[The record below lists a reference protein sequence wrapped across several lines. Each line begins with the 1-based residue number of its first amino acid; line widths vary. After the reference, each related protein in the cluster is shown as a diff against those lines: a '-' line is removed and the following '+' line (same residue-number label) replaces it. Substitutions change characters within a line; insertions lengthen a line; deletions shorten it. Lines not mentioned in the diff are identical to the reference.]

1 MGKQK
6 QGVSGWEASA
16 RGTLRDL
23 GVKDMPSFEVLFL
36 DELAGWAFSVRN
48 PGHGYNE
55 EHGVLVVATLLRALE
70 RARSFRPAQ
79 APEET
84 GGIVATREK
93 VVAGAHAFAR
103 KRKGVAHLAGLL
115 AAVAIPELEHSAG
128 QPAAQTY
135 WLFHYAL
142 LVLASGTNGEE
153 EDTLR
158 GISEVFQAWDGLAA
172 AGFALPWHTRES
184 MEAQASAEMVTSHV
198 ETLIKRLTGTE
209 KVTVDPDGDY
219 PIRYRNALYFVRVVP
234 AWKPVVQVFSI
245 AVDSVEF
252 TDALARDLNEINAGL
267 HFCRTFWIR
276 GQVLVESEH
285 LGTSLTEADFHE
297 CALHVAEATDAFA
310 KSLAE
315 RHGGRLAFEESKEPE
330 YELPPGERVGYL

>member
-115 AAVAIPELEHSAG
+115 AAAAIPELEHSAR

-142 LVLASGTNGEE
+142 LVLASGPNGEE
-153 EDTLR
+153 RTRCGGFPRCSRPGTVSPPRDSPCR
-158 GISEVFQAWDGLAA
+158 GAPGKAWRPRHPRRWSPPTSRRSSSASPGL
-172 AGFALPWHTRES
+172 TR
-184 MEAQASAEMVTSHV
+184 
-198 ETLIKRLTGTE
+198 
-209 KVTVDPDGDY
+209 
-219 PIRYRNALYFVRVVP
+219 
-234 AWKPVVQVFSI
+234 
-245 AVDSVEF
+245 
-252 TDALARDLNEINAGL
+252 
-267 HFCRTFWIR
+267 
-276 GQVLVESEH
+276 
-285 LGTSLTEADFHE
+285 
-297 CALHVAEATDAFA
+297 
-310 KSLAE
+310 
-315 RHGGRLAFEESKEPE
+315 
-330 YELPPGERVGYL
+330 